1 MARLASR
8 VASHCTSVQSAGP
21 ARRPAARP
29 TAAPRDSTAPGR
41 RTATRRPRGASD
53 SADVPLD
60 VGQQGELARPLDRRG
75 ELALVSRAHP
85 RQSTRENLAAL
96 GQKPP
101 ERAIVLV
108 VEHPDPGLAHG
119 ARLRGSS
126 HASSSS
132 ISSTTTSATI
142 TAGGGSGFA
151 GRPSDTTTRYRT
163 TPSSSFTARSYSGK
177 SSAAVSNWATT

>member
-1 MARLASR
+1 PPTSPPRSTCASGR
-8 VASHCTSVQSAGP
+8 RIRRSPDRPGAPLRRPRRAPPPATHHASPA

-96 GQKPP
+96 GQKTP

-108 VEHPDPGLAHG
+108 VEHPDPGLAHR
-119 ARLRGSS
+119 ARLRGPS
-126 HASSSS
+126 HASSSP
-132 ISSTTTSATI
+132 ITSTTASAAV
-142 TAGGGSGFA
+142 TAAAGAGRV
-151 GRPSDTTTRYRT
+151 GRPSDTA
-163 TPSSSFTARSYSGK
+163 P
-177 SSAAVSNWATT
+177 WE